1 VVSEK
6 NRHEMREFH
15 EWRFVKFVQ
24 FVANAFSIRNPQSAI
39 D

>member
-6 NRHEMREFH
+6 NRHEMHEFH